1 MLRKTAN
8 QAQENYIT
16 GSMTNLSGA
25 FIIEVIKLEEDVTM
39 VPVIDKRKT
48 GEQIRKYMNLRGLT
62 VQDVKSYLSLGCVQ
76 SVYHWLDGQSAP
88 NLDNLYAL
96 SELLRVPMD
105 LLVAGNRSYKPEAN
119 LPTGAIRLLRYYRLL
134 YECMAA

>member
-1 MLRKTAN
+1 MAIALAVVP
-8 QAQENYIT
+8 QANYIT

-25 FIIEVIKLEEDVTM
+25 FIIEVFKLEEDVIM

-62 VQDVKSYLSLGCVQ
+62 VQDVKTYLSLGCVQ

>member
-1 MLRKTAN
+1 MAIALAVVP
-8 QAQENYIT
+8 QVNYIT

-25 FIIEVIKLEEDVTM
+25 FIIEIFKLEEDVTM

-62 VQDVKSYLSLGCVQ
+62 VQDVKTYLSLGCVQ

>member
-1 MLRKTAN
+1 M
-8 QAQENYIT
+8 EI
-16 GSMTNLSGA
+16 
-25 FIIEVIKLEEDVTM
+25 FKLEEDVTM

-62 VQDVKSYLSLGCVQ
+62 VQDVKTCLSLGCVQ